1 MDDIQK
7 ARLGAINF
15 TPSVRLWNGGIG
27 PKSQRKLTTVNPLT
41 VEAGLE
47 DVLVVAETT
56 ASQSPMKFF
65 GCPMS
70 LRVGT
75 VSPVTGTNGGESGT
89 LPLNQT
95 GDIIP
100 EKSRKKSKGTRRKR
114 DVRWKLRRGRG
125 LDDGHHRVR

>member
-1 MDDIQK
+1 MDDVNK
-7 ARLGAINF
+7 ARLGAINC
-15 TPSVRLWNGGIG
+15 TPSVGFRNGGIG
-27 PKSQRKLTTVNPLT
+27 PESQRKLTTVNPLA

-65 GCPMS
+65 GSPMS

-75 VSPVTGTNGGESGT
+75 ISPVTGANWGERGT
-89 LPLNQT
+89 LPMNQT

-100 EKSRKKSKGTRRKR
+100 GKSREKSKRTRRKMTIS
-114 DVRWKLRRGRG
+114 
-125 LDDGHHRVR
+125 

>member
-1 MDDIQK
+1 
-7 ARLGAINF
+7 
-15 TPSVRLWNGGIG
+15 
-27 PKSQRKLTTVNPLT
+27 LT

-75 VSPVTGTNGGESGT
+75 ISPVTGTNGGEGGT
-89 LPLNQT
+89 LPMNQA

-100 EKSRKKSKGTRRKR
+100 GKSRKKSKRTRRKK
-114 DVRWKLRRGRG
+114 DVR
-125 LDDGHHRVR
+125 